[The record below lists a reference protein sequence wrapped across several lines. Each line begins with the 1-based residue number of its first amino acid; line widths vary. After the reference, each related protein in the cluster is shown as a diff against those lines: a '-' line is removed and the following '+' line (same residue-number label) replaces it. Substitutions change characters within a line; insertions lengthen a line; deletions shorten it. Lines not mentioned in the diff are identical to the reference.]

1 MNQLFLLIYH
11 ICINQ
16 LCEDYY
22 EVGNEHSVHGEWK
35 NKFGGFERPP
45 SQLKN
50 FVLFCGKMQ
59 QFFKTD
65 I

>member
-35 NKFGGFERPP
+35 NKFSRKQIQIFENIW
-45 SQLKN
+45 L
-50 FVLFCGKMQ
+50 
-59 QFFKTD
+59 
-65 I
+65 